1 VTEFEIKR
9 VVIACDA
16 AADVQLAA
24 AAAAALAARQGAAL
38 HGVFFEDDNL
48 HRLAQ
53 LEIAAH
59 VGLAADVPLPAAPGD
74 VLNDILRMR
83 GGTMRRALQT
93 AAARH
98 HLSWS
103 FDRVLSTE
111 SLPASE
117 GDVLMIEA
125 ARRPFSGQWRPR
137 SRLLTSMVRNPN
149 TFLLRR
155 GREGRVTV
163 VMTPCDPATC
173 ERLVGA
179 VFAFAEGDQTVV
191 FMSSSA
197 QNTGPRRSKGRICSQ
212 IDVRATSRRDCRCYI
227 AIGSTRSKL
236 VGGQRRGECERP
248 QCPCRRHQLRSTG
261 GEVRGIL
268 DSQS

>member
-1 VTEFEIKR
+1 MTEFEIKR

-24 AAAAALAARQGAAL
+24 AAAAALAARHGAPL
-38 HGVFFEDDNL
+38 YGIFFEDENL

-59 VGLAADVPLPAAPGD
+59 IGLAADIPLPAAPGD
-74 VLNDILRMR
+74 VLNDILHMR
-83 GGTMRRALQT
+83 GGTMRRALET

-117 GDVLMIEA
+117 GDVLVIEA
-125 ARRPFSGQWRPR
+125 ARRPFSGRWRPR
-137 SRLLTSMVRNPN
+137 SRLLSSMVGNAN

-163 VMTPCDPATC
+163 VMTPRDAATC
-173 ERLVGA
+173 EHLVSA
-179 VFAFAEGDQTVV
+179 VLAFAERDQTVV
-191 FMSSSA
+191 FMSSATQIRDLAQRSA
-197 QNTGPRRSKGRICSQ
+197 EYAHKLMFEPRPDEIADILLRLAQLDPNLLVVSAEENMK
-212 IDVRATSRRDCRCYI
+212 VRNALADATSCDL
-227 AIGSTRSKL
+227 L
-236 VGGQRRGECERP
+236 V
-248 QCPCRRHQLRSTG
+248 
-261 GEVRGIL
+261 VK
-268 DSQS
+268 